1 MVYRNASDTTL
12 PRILF
17 IRDSFG
23 DLLIPFLKE
32 PFSESVFI
40 FDGWNYGLNKKIIET
55 VKPDIVIFLGL
66 ETHLEHYIER

>member
-1 MVYRNASDTTL
+1 MYRNPSDTTA
-12 PRILF
+12 PKILV

-23 DLLIPFLKE
+23 DQLIPFLKE

-40 FDGWNYGLNKKIIET
+40 FDGWDYGLNKEIIET

-66 ETHLEHYIER
+66 ETHIENFIDR